1 MDIYKNFLGAATDIN
16 NSEKRQLIMALGS
29 PEEVYKARAEHI
41 EKANVLDKVKL
52 KRFLDFRKGCD
63 ISGEAERLEKMEIG
77 AVFFDEDEFPD
88 ELVMID
94 DAPYV
99 LYYLG
104 HFPQAG
110 EKRVAMVG
118 ARYSTGYGRTVT
130 IDIAKAASSAGY
142 VTVSGMARGIDRACH
157 VGTLEAGGVT
167 YAILGCG
174 VDICY
179 PPENSDIYVEI
190 KKKGGVI
197 SEFYP
202 GAAPIPQ
209 MFPRRNRIISGL
221 SMAVLV
227 MEAREKS
234 GSLITANIALDQGKS
249 VYALPGRVSDRLS
262 SGCNLIISQG
272 AGIITGREQIMA
284 ELDNLSG
291 YKHIPL
297 PADIQKAPLL
307 DQNEKVIYNIFEY
320 DPVSL
325 DEIQRQTH
333 LSIMEV
339 ISSVVSL
346 CKLGLIRETFLN
358 QYIRIG

>member
-1 MDIYKNFLGAATDIN
+1 MNIYKNFLGAAIDLN
-16 NSEKRQLIMALGS
+16 NREKRQLLKVFGS
-29 PEEVYKARAEHI
+29 AENVYGADDKEITGCGVI
-41 EKANVLDKVKL
+41 EGKKINS
-52 KRFLDFRKGCD
+52 FLDFRKRYDLLGQ
-63 ISGEAERLEKMEIG
+63 AERLDKLEIK
-77 AVFFDEDEFPD
+77 AVFFDEDEYPD
-88 ELVMID
+88 ELAVID
-94 DAPYV
+94 DAPYS

-104 HFPQAG
+104 HFPTAG

-130 IDIAKAASSAGY
+130 IDIAKEISKAGY
-142 VTVSGMARGIDRACH
+142 VTVSGMARGIDRASH

-202 GAAPIPQ
+202 GAAPLPEF
-209 MFPRRNRIISGL
+209 FPMRNRIISGL
-221 SMAVLV
+221 AMAVLV
-227 MEAREKS
+227 MEARAKS
-234 GSLITANIALDQGKS
+234 GSLITANIALDQGKA
-249 VYALPGRVSDRLS
+249 VYALPGRISDGLS
-262 SGCNLIISQG
+262 VGCNSIISMG
-272 AGIITGREQIMA
+272 AGTIVSKEQILA

-291 YKHIPL
+291 YKHIPI
-297 PADIQKAPLL
+297 PNAPKRVPLL
-307 DQNEKVIYNIFEY
+307 DKNEKAIYDIFEY
-320 DPVSL
+320 DPLSL
-325 DEIQRQTH
+325 DEIQSKTR

-346 CKLGLIRETFLN
+346 ANHGLIKETFLN
-358 QYIRIG
+358 QYIRV